1 MRQVHSRPSGKIT
14 RSPGPKLTE
23 SEPSVT
29 VTLPVSIRQV
39 SFSVYS
45 HLKVLG
51 PHFQIGQVL
60 QLAASA
66 SEGFLTMISLTVGI
80 LFSLVS
86 LSFLSSISI
95 IMAGKKRKRKV
106 TEDTGFFRQDNRICK
121 DCAEAGS

>member
-1 MRQVHSRPSGKIT
+1 
-14 RSPGPKLTE
+14 
-23 SEPSVT
+23 
-29 VTLPVSIRQV
+29 
-39 SFSVYS
+39 
-45 HLKVLG
+45 
-51 PHFQIGQVL
+51 L